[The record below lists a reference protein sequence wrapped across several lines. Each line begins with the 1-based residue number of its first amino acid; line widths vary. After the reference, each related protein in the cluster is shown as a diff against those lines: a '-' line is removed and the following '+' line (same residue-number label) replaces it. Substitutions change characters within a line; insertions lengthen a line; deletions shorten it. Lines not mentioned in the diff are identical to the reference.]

1 MTRQFPR
8 IPIIGYCHPLSVRPG
23 EIIGFKVSCAGDGDF
38 SARVL
43 HSICADAN
51 PDGPGIIEEAVE
63 TSIEKDYIA
72 RPQAFNPGS
81 YAIIETGPTVEGD
94 LTIAA
99 TIWPTLPGDGEQ
111 VILSAGGFELL
122 LDADGA
128 LAARVGGVL
137 VSTGKPLLSR
147 QWCLARLSC
156 VHDLEASGTDLFSM
170 DRVERLTNIFFFFRA
185 ALSDIPLMLALG
197 ECFLF
202 IFFYY

>member
-63 TSIEKDYIA
+63 TSIEKDYTA

-99 TIWPTLPGDGEQ
+99 TIWPTLPGEGEQ
-111 VILSAGGFELL
+111 VIFSAGGFELF
-122 LDADGA
+122 LDTATTFRKA
-128 LAARVGGVL
+128 L
-137 VSTGKPLLSR
+137 
-147 QWCLARLSC
+147 
-156 VHDLEASGTDLFSM
+156 
-170 DRVERLTNIFFFFRA
+170 I
-185 ALSDIPLMLALG
+185 
-197 ECFLF
+197 
-202 IFFYY
+202 